1 VADFFITLSR
11 YNPENMST
19 EESNFLEEYADL
31 LDQHDYAMP
40 EVGDIREGIIV
51 AINQQGLIVDLGL
64 KRDGLVPT
72 ADLNKL
78 EPEERDALKVNEEV
92 MVYIINADQPDSL
105 GVSIHMA
112 RLNQDWIDAEALLE
126 SGDIV
131 ELEVMGYNKGGAIV
145 PFGRL
150 RGFVP
155 ISHLSSLSPGMNDRQ
170 RQQALAKM
178 RSEKIPLKVIEVDRR
193 RRRLVMSQREAQ
205 REWEEKRK
213 AELLDKLEEGD
224 VIKGRVSGLRDFGA
238 FIDLGGADGLV
249 HISELAWY
257 RVNHPR
263 EVLNVGDEIEVEIM
277 KLDKKRQRISLSHK
291 RLVANPW
298 DTAEERYGINQLV
311 EGTITRIVDYG
322 AFAELEPG
330 VEGLLH
336 VSQLARTNVEKVTDV
351 VKEGETHLLRVVS
364 LDSKRQRIGLSLKAV
379 TTNEQIEWMAQKE
392 LEKAAAAAEE
402 EIDET
407 AVAEADAL
415 VAHDEE
421 E

>member
-1 VADFFITLSR
+1 
-11 YNPENMST
+11 MST
-19 EESNFLEEYADL
+19 EELNFLEEYADL
-31 LDQHDYAMP
+31 IDQHDYAMP

-51 AINQQGLIVDLGL
+51 AISQQGLIVDLGL

-78 EPEERDALKVNEEV
+78 EPEERDALTINEEIL
-92 MVYIINADQPDSL
+92 VYVTNTDQPDSL

-112 RLNQDWIDAEALLE
+112 RLNQDWVDAEALLA
-126 SGDIV
+126 SGEII
-131 ELEVMGYNKGGAIV
+131 ETEVMGYNKGGAIV
-145 PFGRL
+145 PYGRL

-178 RSEKIPLKVIEVDRR
+178 REVKIPLKVIEVDRR

-213 AELLDKLEEGD
+213 TELLQKLEEGD

-263 EVLNVGDEIEVEIM
+263 EVLEIGDEIEVEIL
-277 KLDKKRQRISLSHK
+277 KLDKKKQRISLSRK

-298 DTAEERYGINQLV
+298 DTAEERYGINELV
-311 EGTITRIVDYG
+311 EGKITRIVDYG
-322 AFAELEPG
+322 AFAQIEPG

-336 VSQLARTNVEKVTDV
+336 VSQLARTNVEKVSDV

-364 LDSKRQRIGLSLKAV
+364 LDTRRQRIGLSLKAV
-379 TTNEQIEWMAQKE
+379 TTSEQIEWMAQKE
-392 LEKAAAAAEE
+392 MEKAEAAAEE
-402 EIDET
+402 AIEVIDET
-407 AVAEADAL
+407 AVAAADAL
-415 VAHDEE
+415 VAHTVAHEE
-421 E
+421 EE

>member
-1 VADFFITLSR
+1 
-11 YNPENMST
+11 MSI
-19 EESNFLEEYADL
+19 EESKESNFLEEYADL
-31 LDQHDYAMP
+31 IDQHDYAMP
-40 EVGDIREGIIV
+40 EVGDIRQGIIV
-51 AINQQGLIVDLGL
+51 ATNQQGLIVDLGL

-78 EPEERDALKVNEEV
+78 EPEEREALQVNEEV
-92 MVYIINADQPDSL
+92 MVYIVNTDQPDSL

-126 SGDIV
+126 NGDIV

-155 ISHLSSLSPGMNDRQ
+155 ISHLAGLSPGMNDRQ
-170 RQQALAKM
+170 RQQQLAKM
-178 RSEKIPLKVIEVDRR
+178 RGEKIPLKVIEVDRR

-213 AELLDKLEEGD
+213 EELLQKLEEGD

-263 EVLNVGDEIEVEIM
+263 EVLEVGDEIEVEIL
-277 KLDKKRQRISLSHK
+277 KLDKKKQRISLSRK
-291 RLVANPW
+291 RLLPNPW

-311 EGTITRIVDYG
+311 EGKITRIVDYG

-336 VSQLARTNVEKVTDV
+336 VSQLARTNVENVADV

-364 LDSKRQRIGLSLKAV
+364 LDSRRQRIGLSLKAV

-392 LEKAAAAAEE
+392 LEKAEAAAEE

>member
-1 VADFFITLSR
+1 
-11 YNPENMST
+11 MST
-19 EESNFLEEYADL
+19 EELNFLEEYADL
-31 LDQHDYAMP
+31 IDQHDYAMP

-51 AINQQGLIVDLGL
+51 AISQQGLIVDLGL

-78 EPEERDALKVNEEV
+78 EPEERDALTVNEEIL
-92 MVYIINADQPDSL
+92 VYVTATDQPDSL

-112 RLNQDWIDAEALLE
+112 RLNQDWVDAEALLE
-126 SGDIV
+126 SGEII
-131 ELEVMGYNKGGAIV
+131 ETEVMGYNKGGAIV
-145 PFGRL
+145 PYGRL

-178 RSEKIPLKVIEVDRR
+178 REVKIPLKVIEVDRR

-213 AELLDKLEEGD
+213 TELLQKLEEGD

-263 EVLNVGDEIEVEIM
+263 EVLEIGDEIEVEIL
-277 KLDKKRQRISLSHK
+277 KLDKKKQRISLSRK

-298 DTAEERYGINQLV
+298 DTAEERYGINELV
-311 EGTITRIVDYG
+311 EGKITRIVDYG
-322 AFAELEPG
+322 AFAQIEPG

-336 VSQLARTNVEKVTDV
+336 VSQLARTNVEKVSDV

-364 LDSKRQRIGLSLKAV
+364 LDTRRQRIGLSLKAV
-379 TTNEQIEWMAQKE
+379 TTSEQIEWMAQKE
-392 LEKAAAAAEE
+392 MEKAEAVAEE
-402 EIDET
+402 AIDET
-407 AVAEADAL
+407 AVAAADAL
-415 VAHDEE
+415 VAHTVAHEE
-421 E
+421 EE

>member
-1 VADFFITLSR
+1 
-11 YNPENMST
+11 MST

-31 LDQHDYAMP
+31 IDQHDYAMP

-92 MVYIINADQPDSL
+92 MVYIVNADQPDSL

-131 ELEVMGYNKGGAIV
+131 ELAVMGYNKGGAIV
-145 PFGRL
+145 PYGRL

-155 ISHLSSLSPGMNDRQ
+155 ISHLSSLSPGMNERQ

-178 RSEKIPLKVIEVDRR
+178 RGEKIPLKVIEVDRR

-213 AELLDKLEEGD
+213 AELLEKLEEGD
-224 VIKGRVSGLRDFGA
+224 IIKGRVSGLRDFGA

-263 EVLNVGDEIEVEIM
+263 EVLEVGDEIEVEIM
-277 KLDKKRQRISLSHK
+277 KLDKKKQRISLSRK

-298 DTAEERYGINQLV
+298 DTAEERYGVNQLV
-311 EGTITRIVDYG
+311 EGKITRIVDYG
-322 AFAELEPG
+322 AFAEIEPG

-336 VSQLARTNVEKVTDV
+336 VSQLARTNVEKVSDV

-364 LDSKRQRIGLSLKAV
+364 LDSRRQRIGLSLKAV

-392 LEKAAAAAEE
+392 MEKAEAAAEE
-402 EIDET
+402 QVDET
-407 AVAEADAL
+407 AVAEAEAL
-415 VAHDEE
+415 VARDEE

>member
-1 VADFFITLSR
+1 
-11 YNPENMST
+11 MST
-19 EESNFLEEYADL
+19 EELNFLEEYADL
-31 LDQHDYAMP
+31 IDQHDYAMP

-51 AINQQGLIVDLGL
+51 AISQQGLIVDLGL

-78 EPEERDALKVNEEV
+78 EPEERDALTVNEEIL
-92 MVYIINADQPDSL
+92 VYVTATDQPDSL

-112 RLNQDWIDAEALLE
+112 RLNQDWVDAEALLE
-126 SGDIV
+126 SGEII
-131 ELEVMGYNKGGAIV
+131 ETEVMGYNKGGAIV
-145 PFGRL
+145 PYGRL

-178 RSEKIPLKVIEVDRR
+178 REVKIPLKVIEVDRR

-213 AELLDKLEEGD
+213 TELLQKLEEGD

-263 EVLNVGDEIEVEIM
+263 EVLEIGDEIEVEIL
-277 KLDKKRQRISLSHK
+277 KLDKKKQRISLSRK

-298 DTAEERYGINQLV
+298 DTAEERYGINELV
-311 EGTITRIVDYG
+311 EGKITRIVDYG
-322 AFAELEPG
+322 AFAQIEPG

-336 VSQLARTNVEKVTDV
+336 VSQLARTNVEKVSDV

-364 LDSKRQRIGLSLKAV
+364 LDTRRQRIGLSLKAV
-379 TTNEQIEWMAQKE
+379 TTSEQIEWMAEKE
-392 LEKAAAAAEE
+392 MEKAEAAAEE
-402 EIDET
+402 AIDET
-407 AVAEADAL
+407 AVAAADAL
-415 VAHDEE
+415 VAYEE
-421 E
+421 EE

>member
-1 VADFFITLSR
+1 
-11 YNPENMST
+11 MST
-19 EESNFLEEYADL
+19 EESKESNFLEEYADL
-31 LDQHDYAMP
+31 IDQHDYAMP
-40 EVGDIREGIIV
+40 EVGDIRQGIIV
-51 AINQQGLIVDLGL
+51 ATNQQGLIVDLGL

-78 EPEERDALKVNEEV
+78 EPEEREALQVNEEV
-92 MVYIINADQPDSL
+92 MVYIVNADQPDSL

-155 ISHLSSLSPGMNDRQ
+155 ISHLAGLSPGMNDRQ
-170 RQQALAKM
+170 RQQQLAKM

-213 AELLDKLEEGD
+213 AELLQKLEEGD
-224 VIKGRVSGLRDFGA
+224 VIKGQVSGLRDFGA

-263 EVLNVGDEIEVEIM
+263 EVLAVGDEIEVEIL
-277 KLDKKRQRISLSHK
+277 KLDKKKQRISLSRK
-291 RLVANPW
+291 RLLPNPW

-311 EGTITRIVDYG
+311 EGKITRIVDYG

-336 VSQLARTNVEKVTDV
+336 VSQLARTNVENVADV
-351 VKEGETHLLRVVS
+351 IKEGETHLLRVVS
-364 LDSKRQRIGLSLKAV
+364 LDSRRQRIGLSLKAV

-392 LEKAAAAAEE
+392 LEKAEAAAEE